1 MALPSPALLPLSSTT
16 LDPADRAGL
25 EALHLAGTPENTR
38 RAYARDLAYLSAWKE
53 AAFAAPMTW
62 PETEAVALRF
72 LLDHARDLE
81 TAPPEDPAR
90 IVAERLIALGLRRT
104 LARPAPATLDRR
116 IASWRTFHRMR
127 NLPSPFEAPLLRQTR
142 ARARRGAAHLP
153 QARSAHPI
161 TREIL
166 IEMIRA
172 TGPGLCGLR
181 DRAVLYLGWASGGR
195 RRSEIAGLRHEDLD
209 LERFDSDGIL
219 RFRLVRSKTT
229 GPGDAPQLVLKGRA
243 ARALVAWLDAA
254 GITGGPVFRRITRTG
269 TVGAR
274 ALSPAGVGQ
283 IVKRLLVATGR
294 AGDFASAHGLR
305 AGFLTQAALDGVPVQ
320 AAMRLSLHRSA
331 LQAQRYYADVEI
343 AANPAADL
351 LERGADAAG
360 PEDSGPLAGP

>member
-1 MALPSPALLPLSSTT
+1 M
-16 LDPADRAGL
+16 
-25 EALHLAGTPENTR
+25 AGTPDNTR
-38 RAYARDLAYLSAWKE
+38 RAYARDLAYLAAWKE
-53 AAFAAPMTW
+53 AAFAAPLIW

-90 IVAERLIALGLRRT
+90 IVAERMVALGLRLS

-116 IASWRTFHRMR
+116 IASWRAFHRMR

-142 ARARRGAAHLP
+142 AKARKASGHLP
-153 QARSAHPI
+153 RPKSAHPI

-172 TGPGLCGLR
+172 TGPGLRGLR
-181 DRAVLYLGWASGGR
+181 DRAVLCLGWASGGR
-195 RRSEIAGLRHEDLD
+195 RRSEIAGLMREDLD
-209 LERFDSDGIL
+209 LTGFDAEGIVRL
-219 RFRLVRSKTT
+219 RLVRTKTT
-229 GPGDAPQLVLKGRA
+229 GTGTAPRLVLKGMA
-243 ARALVAWLDAA
+243 ARALVAWLDA
-254 GITGGPVFRRITRTG
+254 GRITEGPVFRRITRTG
-269 TVGAR
+269 TVGAC

-283 IVKRLLVATGR
+283 IVKRLVVATGR
-294 AGDFASAHGLR
+294 GGDFASAHGLR

-331 LQAQRYYADVEI
+331 LQAQKYYADVEI

-351 LERGADAAG
+351 LERGTGEAG
-360 PEDSGPLAGP
+360 SGETGPLAGL